1 VEAEQRLWGDVLGK
15 HPNHH
20 PLPGALAA
28 VTDLECASEEP
39 LVAISMGRFPY
50 VLGNLLDRACRS
62 VEFSKP
68 AYHNGSHFREAVT
81 NVHLLA
87 GVRGVPLHAAVV
99 QGILLAAAGHDFG
112 HPGSSLRADA
122 PMGLISPEL
131 GVEISNEQVS
141 AILVDE
147 ILAEA
152 GVDPAMRVF
161 VARLI
166 WATTFG
172 GAIRA
177 QTAPERLVVIA
188 DIAPN
193 DSFMRW
199 IEKSIN
205 TSVGERPAKPTTGTF
220 TGFLRARLAFINDA
234 VRPALTPEAASLGWD
249 RNLDAYE
256 CTVQRL
262 IKGEDAVLGTILQSM
277 LAPYGVDVNL

>member
-1 VEAEQRLWGDVLGK
+1 MWGHVLGK

-20 PLPGALAA
+20 DLPGTLAA
-28 VTDLECASEEP
+28 VTDLERASKMP
-39 LVAISMGRFPY
+39 LVAISGGCFPY

-62 VEFSKP
+62 VEFSNP
-68 AYHNGSHFREAVT
+68 AYHNGSHFREVVA

-87 GVRGVPLHAAVV
+87 GVREVPLHAAVV
-99 QGILLAAAGHDFG
+99 QGMLLAAAGHDFG

-122 PMGLISPEL
+122 PMGVISPEL
-131 GVEISNEQVS
+131 GVVISNEEVS

-172 GAIRA
+172 SSIRA
-177 QTAPERLVVIA
+177 QTGPERLTVLA

-199 IEKSIN
+199 IEKSIS
-205 TSVGERPAKPTTGTF
+205 TSLGERPAKPITGTF
-220 TGFLRARLAFINDA
+220 TGFLSARLAFIDDA
-234 VRPALTPEAASLGWD
+234 VRPALTPEAAALGWD
-249 RNLDAYE
+249 RNLDAYA
-256 CTVQRL
+256 CTVHRL
-262 IKGEDAVLGTILQSM
+262 LKGEDAVLGTILKSM